1 MERTKE
7 VQRVCKEKKEK
18 VAHPTKGKAQ
28 PSGVMPDSHLGRKR
42 DIFYL
47 NNKNN
52 QLKRR
57 VWPPRD
63 IH

>member
-1 MERTKE
+1 MVENYLDSFLILTLD
-7 VQRVCKEKKEK
+7 
-18 VAHPTKGKAQ
+18 T
-28 PSGVMPDSHLGRKR
+28 VMPDSHLGSKR

-47 NNKNN
+47 NNENN

-57 VWPPRD
+57 VQPLRD